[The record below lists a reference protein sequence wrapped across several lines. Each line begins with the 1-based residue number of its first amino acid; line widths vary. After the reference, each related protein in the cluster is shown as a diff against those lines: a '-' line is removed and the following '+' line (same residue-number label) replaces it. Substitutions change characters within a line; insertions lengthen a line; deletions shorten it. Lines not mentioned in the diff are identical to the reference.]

1 MSVRCT
7 IENLLFSKTLHVKG
21 IVIAAHQPFCW
32 LECGKKQSLKLPN
45 NSVVLTDGGSGPP
58 PPPKVRRDKT
68 KITKYSR
75 GIITNLQMGAH
86 GRLLLH
92 GHLSGGIS
100 DVCPSPSK
108 QLRHHC
114 LNSFG
119 FSARPAIGLL
129 DIQKSK
135 KGFDW

>member
-1 MSVRCT
+1 MSVHCT

-58 PPPKVRRDKT
+58 PPPSKKRQNKDYEVF
-68 KITKYSR
+68 SR
-75 GIITNLQMGAH
+75 NNNQSSNGLMGGCFCMVICQEVFLMSAPPPQSNYDIIVLIPLAF
-86 GRLLLH
+86 LL
-92 GHLSGGIS
+92 
-100 DVCPSPSK
+100 
-108 QLRHHC
+108 
-114 LNSFG
+114 
-119 FSARPAIGLL
+119 RPAIGLL

-135 KGFDW
+135 KGFGL